1 MAALLSSSFLFR
13 SYHPPTLSSFCQVR
27 VQTVAP
33 VSASMYR
40 YANTLS
46 WTQFKKYFKRGYDV
60 QIELVSSLVLKM
72 AF

>member
-1 MAALLSSSFLFR
+1 
-13 SYHPPTLSSFCQVR
+13 VR

-46 WTQFKKYFKRGYDV
+46 WTQFKKYYKRGYDV
-60 QIELVSSLVLKM
+60 QIELVSSLVRQRQAARAEKRSEKPP
-72 AF
+72 